1 MDASKLDLPDPDAGA
16 RRLSKALQALS
27 GPLFAVMDGALFDD
41 LPGDLMRAGITCRSL
56 FLDHADRDV
65 ERAGAWFMALSS
77 DEVRDHV
84 VGLAAKRPCAV
95 FWECPAG
102 ADKMFRHLRGI
113 NMILY
118 PKAFLPEKIDG
129 PNEAG
134 DDEASAATSASQ
146 RETHEM
152 VLFRHADP
160 NVMAQTV
167 PALTEVETA
176 RLLGAADS
184 LLFLPHP
191 EWADGDGRVAMARA
205 DRSVRAPTGLL
216 RLSEETVER
225 IGGARHNRRHR
236 RLSAYLRKV
245 APEQTEGMD
254 DDALEEKA
262 AEYAAEAQ
270 AYGVRSEAGQ
280 GRWCYLQTLTGGALT
295 DDPNVHRFMT
305 TKEPGVS
312 PDQRVRLLLQQSAA
326 TLRSGRS

>member
-1 MDASKLDLPDPDAGA
+1 
-16 RRLSKALQALS
+16 
-27 GPLFAVMDGALFDD
+27 MDGALFDD
-41 LPGDLMRAGITCRSL
+41 LPGELMRAGVTARSL
-56 FLDHADRDV
+56 FLDHADKEV
-65 ERAGAWFMALSS
+65 ERAGAWFVALDG
-77 DEVRDHV
+77 DEVRAHV

-95 FWECPAG
+95 FWECSAG
-102 ADKMFRHLRGI
+102 ADRMFRHLRGI

-118 PKAFLPEKIDG
+118 PKAFLPEKTDG
-129 PNEAG
+129 PNETG
-134 DDEASAATSASQ
+134 DDEAAAAGAASR

-184 LLFLPHP
+184 LVFLSHP
-191 EWADGDGRVAMARA
+191 DWADGDGRVAMARA

-225 IGGARHNRRHR
+225 IGGARHDRRHR

-254 DDALEEKA
+254 DHALDKKA
-262 AEYAAEAQ
+262 AEYAAEAE

-280 GRWCYLQTLTGGALT
+280 GRWCYLQLVSRGEMGRQSKITEYISQP
-295 DDPNVHRFMT
+295 DPS
-305 TKEPGVS
+305 KS
-312 PDQRVRLLLQQSAA
+312 PDARVRDVLHMAA
-326 TLRSGRS
+326 FRAQRG